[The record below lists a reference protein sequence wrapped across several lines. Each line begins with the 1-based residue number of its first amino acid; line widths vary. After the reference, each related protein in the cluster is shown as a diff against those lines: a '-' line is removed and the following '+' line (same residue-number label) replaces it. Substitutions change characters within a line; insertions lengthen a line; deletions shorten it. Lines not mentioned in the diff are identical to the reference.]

1 MKKYIKFLIAIIAFG
16 LCTPFAYAIYKSVI
30 TVSVTEKS
38 GAITYDFI
46 VDSQTEEYIED
57 KTPYFYITITNFKE
71 NKLTNADFDYKIII
85 KNKENNNGKFKSVDE
100 DNHVIDFN
108 NTITIEGVLNND
120 NKTSKKYKIYVSSD
134 QMNETTVDYNIDYF
148 VTQKNMDVS

>member
-85 KNKENNNGKFKSVDE
+85 KNKENNNGKFKSVD
-100 DNHVIDFN
+100 
-108 NTITIEGVLNND
+108 